1 MPCSSLSHLVT
12 SALDRARRGAAAGLR
27 RAGDAAHHAA
37 NRLVPDDEP
46 VTKPAPVALVCN
58 ALAAMAPLPKP
69 PGTTGDLETD
79 VENLRLYQ
87 TALAEHAKR
96 DEQLRALGA
105 LAARLAPLLR

>member
-1 MPCSSLSHLVT
+1 MT
-12 SALDRARRGAAAGLR
+12 NALDRVRRGVAECLR

-37 NRLVPDDEP
+37 NRLVPGDEP
-46 VTKPAPVALVCN
+46 ATQPTPKPAPIALVCN
-58 ALAAMAPLPKP
+58 ALAAMASLPKP

-105 LAARLAPLLR
+105 LAARLAPAIR